1 VTAGPPDEPF
11 PVELQIAIE
20 EGNWAY
26 EEPLTALCR
35 KVIGAASRYL
45 VSEEG
50 QPMPPDQPE
59 LSLLFTDDASMR
71 EINGEWRDQDKPT
84 NVLSFPGSD
93 IEPGDMPGPML
104 GDIVFAEET
113 IGREAEYLGIA
124 FDDHLAHLIVH
135 GYLHL
140 FGYDHVE
147 PGEAGE
153 METLETRI
161 LATLGIS
168 DPYGHTEPV

>member
-1 VTAGPPDEPF
+1 MSVEVSDETLP
-11 PVELQIAIE
+11 LDIQIAIE

-26 EEPLTALCR
+26 EEPLAALCR
-35 KVIGAASRYL
+35 KIIDAAARYL
-45 VSEEG
+45 VEEMG
-50 QPMPPDQPE
+50 QPMPARPPE
-59 LSLLFTDDASMR
+59 LSLLFTDDAAMR
-71 EINGEWRDQDKPT
+71 QINGEWRDQDKPT

-93 IEPGDMPGPML
+93 IEPGENPGPML

-113 IGREAEYLGIA
+113 IAREAADLGIA
-124 FDDHLAHLIVH
+124 FDDHLAHLIIH

-153 METLETRI
+153 MEALETRI